1 MTVEKYRFL
10 EHTADLAVEIFG
22 SSPEALLV
30 HGGEALFAALGRCES
45 PRCTVE
51 RSIEIEAEGLEALL
65 HDWLAEL
72 NFLHQTQ
79 GEVYHRF
86 KIPRLEANRLE
97 GIAYGEAID
106 PERHAID
113 LEIKAVTWH
122 RLEVRREGRLWRAHV
137 ILDI

>member
-22 SSPEALLV
+22 HSPEALLI
-30 HGGEALFAALGRCES
+30 HGGEALFAALGRYES

-51 RSIEIEAEGLEALL
+51 RSIEIEAEGYEALL

-72 NFLHQTQ
+72 NFLHQTK

-86 KIPRLEANRLE
+86 EIRRLGANRLE
-97 GIAYGEAID
+97 GIAHGEALD

-122 RLEVRREGRLWRAHV
+122 HLEVCLEGQLWRARV
-137 ILDI
+137 IFDI

>member
-10 EHTADLAVEIFG
+10 EHTADLAVEILG
-22 SSPEALLV
+22 PSPEDLFI
-30 HGGEALFAALGRCES
+30 HGGEALFAALGRYES

-51 RSIEIEAEGLEALL
+51 RPIEIEANGLEAIL

-72 NFLHQTQ
+72 NFLHQTK

-86 KIPRLEANRLE
+86 EIRRLDPNRLE
-97 GIAYGEAID
+97 GIASGEAID

-122 RLEVRREGRLWRAHV
+122 RLEVRQDGQLWRARV